1 MPDSPVVRPET
12 KAEVPSRDPT
22 AAPGAHN
29 VPPARPELA
38 PTEAERQADERYR
51 LAVRATHDAIWDLDL
66 INGTVQTSEACDA
79 IIGVPPAGIPPMQ
92 WWMDHLHPEDRER
105 ASTSLRGGHRR
116 ARRHLAVRIPDQAV
130 ERRLGGHFRSGLHR
144 ARRVGQGVPDHRGD
158 AGPHR
163 APEDRGRPPPQRGTV
178 PRRHD
183 EHRVRHL
190 HEGPESR
197 IVYLNPATER
207 IIGKPAAAVVGRTD
221 REFYDDPALGD
232 AILEHDRQIMTG
244 GLPVSFEEVIETPDG
259 LRTMLSSKVPWRN
272 AAGDIIG
279 LIGISRD
286 ITERKQ
292 AEEAL
297 LESEARFRLLAWT
310 ADRLLAT
317 PDPQA
322 FADELCREVMQH
334 LRCDVFFNFLADD
347 EAARLN

>member
-1 MPDSPVVRPET
+1 MNGGWAAIFDRAYIARDGSG
-12 KAEVPSRDPT
+12 KAFR
-22 AAPGAHN
+22 
-29 VPPARPELA
+29 
-38 PTEAERQADERYR
+38 
-51 LAVRATHDAIWDLDL
+51 
-66 INGTVQTSEACDA
+66 
-79 IIGVPPAGIPPMQ
+79 IIGAMQ
-92 WWMDHLHPEDRER
+92 DL
-105 ASTSLRGGHRR
+105 T
-116 ARRHLAVRIPDQAV
+116 
-130 ERRLGGHFRSGLHR
+130 ERRKSEDALRRSEELFH
-144 ARRVGQGVPDHRGD
+144 AVMTNTEFAIYMKD
-158 AGPHR
+158 
-163 APEDRGRPPPQRGTV
+163 
-178 PRRHD
+178 
-183 EHRVRHL
+183 L
-190 HEGPESR
+190 ESR

-322 FADELCREVMQH
+322 FADELCHEVMQH
-334 LRCDVFFNFLADD
+334 LRCDVFVNFLADD
-347 EAARLN
+347 ETARLN